1 VRIDSID
8 LIRFGHFANREIK
21 FPLKCPDYHLVYG
34 DNEAGKSTLLR
45 GISSLFFGVPT
56 RTPDVHS
63 CKASELRI
71 GATISN
77 GTQSLS
83 FRRRKGTTGTL
94 LNLDEV
100 QIQEG
105 LLTTFLQ
112 ELDRERFEQ
121 FFGLNH
127 QRLREGGE
135 ELLRGKGDIGSAL
148 FQAAGLLDLRDLLEE
163 INDEAKELFS
173 PKSRAKVIGSA
184 IEEYRQARAEGRRLA
199 ISAATVKEKQSELDR
214 TRQNHEALKAEAH
227 ALQQELV
234 KLRRVAGNKPDL
246 ARLQQLR
253 AELLALESVPDLP
266 LGVRRQKD
274 EAISLRGN
282 AASQIQALSEQIEH
296 RKDRIVALPLNAAFK
311 THAKEIEELNAGIS
325 DYDRGISDRPK
336 RAAEQNDAIQL
347 AEVEWKEI
355 WRERP
360 IADADQLKTTYA
372 RKSEILALI
381 TEQAR
386 LSSALEQAE
395 EQLRIGTQERERI
408 EDELALHPEPP
419 DPAVLIAAIEEAKSL
434 GDTENAI
441 ARLNS
446 DIHRLT
452 SEANR
457 ELSTLGRWS
466 GSLEQ
471 MEALKAPL
479 FGTIDEFA
487 RDWES
492 SDNAHREL
500 SRQLAHTRDNIR
512 KTQTELERLTVTVG
526 KVGEGDLA
534 EVRARRNE
542 LWQLIRAA
550 AFDKTLTFEEAQTK
564 SSTSV
569 PLPKFFEEHLRRS
582 DEVAD
587 LRFTH
592 AGDVAVHDRLA
603 KEIELA
609 EAERKSTEQALEQ
622 STAAERR
629 LRERW
634 ASEWRDFGADPL
646 SPTEMREWMQSR
658 KSILERLE
666 QRRAKETELRLL
678 QERTLA
684 AGAQIEVCSKDLG
697 LELPARR
704 PANSLGVLIKVAVAL
719 ANQLQQERRMIAD
732 LRRRG
737 QLLSVEK
744 QAAKVQ
750 EYRTKL
756 SEWSGR
762 WSPFV
767 KALLLPEGSTP
778 VQVGEA
784 LAVLENVFGH
794 LQEAERLQHRV
805 KRIGENI
812 AEFERKAS
820 SLIATIDPS
829 LAALTPQAAAAELHA
844 RYVEA
849 GKAETERLT
858 LETQNA
864 TDSSAIAACEARA
877 QAATATLDNLRSL
890 ACCEDDQQLEIIIGQ
905 AESKADKKEEYTRI
919 AKSLIDRNPG
929 AGLEQIEEEAS
940 GYDLDFLKL
949 EISTSEDRQKSL
961 QDDVFKTGSAY
972 GGLLQEFERLE
983 GSEESALQSQRAEGA
998 LARIRPALA
1007 QYLRLRIAS
1016 EVLYRA
1022 IEAFREK
1029 HQGPVLSKASDLFSR
1044 LTLGEHSGVTTSF
1057 GDDDRPILVAV
1068 RQNGEQVPVEGL
1080 SDGTR
1085 DQLYLALRLAAI
1097 EYHVQSVAPCPV
1109 ILDDILI
1116 NSDDARA
1123 SAALQVVGDLAKRTQ
1138 VLFFTHHRRLVEL
1151 GTKAG
1156 AHLIEL
1162 DSTPVAA
1169 G

>member
-163 INDEAKELFS
+163 INDEAKDIFS
-173 PKSRAKVIGSA
+173 PKSRAKVIGTA

-214 TRQNHEALKAEAH
+214 TKQNHEALKAEAH

-266 LGVRRQKD
+266 VGVRRQKD
-274 EAISLRGN
+274 EAISVRGN
-282 AASQIQALSEQIEH
+282 AASQIQALSEQIAH
-296 RKDRIVALPLNAAFK
+296 RKERIIALPLNAAFK

-325 DYDRGISDRPK
+325 DYDRGISDGPK
-336 RAAEQNDAIQL
+336 RAAERNDAIQL

-372 RKSEILALI
+372 RKMEILALI

-386 LSSALEQAE
+386 LSSALEQAD
-395 EQLRIGTQERERI
+395 EQLRIGTQEQERI

-446 DIHRLT
+446 DIQRLT
-452 SEANR
+452 GEANR
-457 ELSTLGRWS
+457 ELSTLGRWL

-471 MEALKAPL
+471 LEALKAPL
-479 FGTIDEFA
+479 FGTIDQFA

-534 EVRARRNE
+534 EIRARRNE

-550 AFDKTLTFEEAQTK
+550 AFDKTVTFEEAQTK

-569 PLPKFFEEHLRRS
+569 PLPKSFEEHLRRS

-609 EAERKSTEQALEQ
+609 EAERKSTEQALEE
-622 STAAERR
+622 SAAAERR

-658 KSILERLE
+658 ESILERLE
-666 QRRAKETELRLL
+666 QRREKENELRLL

-684 AGAQIEVCSKDLG
+684 AGAQIEVCSKDLR

-704 PANSLGVLIKVAVAL
+704 PANSLGVLIKVAQAL
-719 ANQLQQERRMIAD
+719 ANQLQQERRTIAD

-737 QLLSVEK
+737 QLLAVEK

-756 SEWSGR
+756 SDWSAR

-794 LQEAERLQHRV
+794 LKEAERLQHRV

-864 TDSSAIAACEARA
+864 TDSSAIASCEARA

-905 AESKADKKEEYTRI
+905 AESKADKKEEYARI
-919 AKSLIDRNPG
+919 AKSLIERNPG

-940 GYDLDFLKL
+940 GYDLDLLKS

-998 LARIRPALA
+998 LAKIRPAVA

-1029 HQGPVLSKASDLFSR
+1029 HQGPVLSRASDLFSR